1 VSTTPAAN
9 PEPEP
14 AASPETEPADGRE
27 PTAAAGP
34 EPETGAGS
42 EPPGQAEPET
52 DIAAEPETEAVGE
65 PEPPGQAA
73 SEPEHEAD
81 IAAQP
86 ETEAAAEH
94 GSGGPRQRR
103 ALVLIG
109 AAAAVLA
116 AFAVWAGLQA
126 HSLRDQTAAQNLAL
140 TDRPATLALTR
151 QITSAIDTVFSYDYA
166 DTAKTS
172 TAAQALLTGQAI
184 RQYDSLFA
192 LVRRDAPTQHLV
204 LTTTVT
210 NAGVELL
217 TGNRARVLVFANQRD
232 TRGTTHQTSYA
243 GAMFAVNAVR
253 QAGRWRIDTID
264 TFTGS

>member
-1 VSTTPAAN
+1 MNTTPADK

-14 AASPETEPADGRE
+14 V
-27 PTAAAGP
+27 AGP
-34 EPETGAGS
+34 ESAPQAEPGPEPGA
-42 EPPGQAEPET
+42 EPAADTEPTRQAEPEPEPGSET
-52 DIAAEPETEAVGE
+52 GAEPAAETE
-65 PEPPGQAA
+65 PG
-73 SEPEHEAD
+73 
-81 IAAQP
+81 
-86 ETEAAAEH
+86 
-94 GSGGPRQRR
+94 GRRQRR
-103 ALVLIG
+103 TPLLLG

-116 AFAVWAGLQA
+116 AFAVLAGLQA
-126 HSLRDQTAAQNLAL
+126 HSLRGQTAARNVAL

-151 QITSAIDTVFSYDYA
+151 QITSAIDTVFSYNYA

-184 RQYDSLFA
+184 RQYDNLFA
-192 LVRRDAPTQHLV
+192 LVRREAPAQHLV

-210 NAGVELL
+210 NVGAELL

-264 TFTGS
+264 TFTGG